1 MSNTTYQL
9 IALAIYFTVMVGIGI
24 WAKSKNNSLD
34 DYVLGGR
41 SLSPT
46 AAALSAGASDM
57 SGWLLMGLPGALY
70 ITGLAEAWIAIGLAA
85 GAWLNWKFVAPRL
98 RAYTEVSRN
107 SVTVPS
113 FFHNRLRDPRGII
126 RIFAALVILIFFT
139 FYVSSGMV
147 AGGVFFQS
155 SFGGN
160 YHTGMLLVAG
170 ITVAYTLFG
179 GFLGATYTDV
189 VQGLLMLTALIVLPI
204 MALVYVGGFSGLET
218 TIESVNPNALSLFAG
233 TTLLGI
239 LSSAA
244 WGLGYFGQPHIIVRF
259 MGLRSAQDATAGRR
273 IGITWMI
280 ATLVGAM
287 SAGLIGIAYFAR
299 HPEATLTD
307 TTNAESVFLDM
318 SQILLHPLLA
328 GFVLAAVLAAI
339 MSTLSSQLIVCS
351 SALAED
357 LYKLTSGGK
366 ELSDAKG
373 LWLGRAGVLVVS
385 VIAGLLAWNPDSSVL
400 SLVSFAW
407 AGFGAA
413 FGPIVILSLYWRK
426 LTALGAVAGMVAGTI
441 TVFVWGYNEV
451 LSGYMYEIVPGFLVN
466 LLFAYLMSVA
476 TYRGDSAAAREIN
489 EEFDR
494 AVELSR

>member
-1 MSNTTYQL
+1 MSDTTYQI
-9 IALAIYFTVMVGIGI
+9 IALTIYFAAMVGIGF
-24 WAKSKNNSLD
+24 WAKSKNNDLD

-70 ITGLAEAWIAIGLAA
+70 MTGLAEAWIAIGLTA

-98 RAYTEVSRN
+98 RSYTEVSNN
-107 SVTVPS
+107 SVTVPV
-113 FFHNRLRDPRGII
+113 FFHNRLRDKRGLI
-126 RIFAALVILIFFT
+126 RIFSSLVILVFFT

-155 SFGGN
+155 TFGGN
-160 YHTGMLLVAG
+160 YHQGMLLVAG
-170 ITVAYTLFG
+170 VTVLYTLFG

-189 VQGLLMLTALIVLPI
+189 VQGLLMLAALVVLPI
-204 MALVYVGGFSGLET
+204 MAFIYVGGFSGLQET
-218 TIESVNPNALSLFAG
+218 ITAVNPTALSLFAG
-233 TTLLGI
+233 TTFLGI
-239 LSSAA
+239 VSSAA

-273 IGITWMI
+273 IGISWMA
-280 ATLVGAM
+280 ATMVGAM
-287 SAGLIGIAYFAR
+287 SAGLIGIAYFAKN
-299 HPEATLTD
+299 PDADLTD
-307 TTNAESVFLDM
+307 TKNAESVFLDL

-357 LYKLTSGGK
+357 LYKMAAGGK
-366 ELSDAKG
+366 EISAAKG

-385 VIAGLLAWNPDSSVL
+385 LIAAALAWEQNSSVL

-413 FGPIVILSLYWRK
+413 FGPTVLLSLYWRK
-426 LTALGAVAGMVAGTI
+426 LTAPGALAGMIAGAI
-441 TVFVWGYNEV
+441 TVFVWGYNPA
-451 LSGYMYEIVPGFLVN
+451 LKGLMYEIVPGFAVN
-466 LLFAYLMSVA
+466 LLFAYIISVA
-476 TYRGDSAAAREIN
+476 TYKGDSPEAKAIE

>member
-1 MSNTTYQL
+1 
-9 IALAIYFTVMVGIGI
+9 
-24 WAKSKNNSLD
+24 
-34 DYVLGGR
+34 
-41 SLSPT
+41 
-46 AAALSAGASDM
+46 
-57 SGWLLMGLPGALY
+57 
-70 ITGLAEAWIAIGLAA
+70 
-85 GAWLNWKFVAPRL
+85 
-98 RAYTEVSRN
+98 
-107 SVTVPS
+107 
-113 FFHNRLRDPRGII
+113 
-126 RIFAALVILIFFT
+126 
-139 FYVSSGMV
+139 
-147 AGGVFFQS
+147 
-155 SFGGN
+155 
-160 YHTGMLLVAG
+160 
-170 ITVAYTLFG
+170 
-179 GFLGATYTDV
+179 
-189 VQGLLMLTALIVLPI
+189 
-204 MALVYVGGFSGLET
+204 
-218 TIESVNPNALSLFAG
+218 
-233 TTLLGI
+233 
-239 LSSAA
+239 
-244 WGLGYFGQPHIIVRF
+244 

>member
-9 IALAIYFTVMVGIGI
+9 IALAIYFAAMVGIGI
-24 WAKSKNNSLD
+24 WAKSKNKSLD

-70 ITGLAEAWIAIGLAA
+70 ITGLAEAWIAIGLTI

-98 RAYTEVSRN
+98 RAYTEVSSN

-113 FFHNRLRDPRGII
+113 FFHNRLRDSRGII

-204 MALVYVGGFSGLET
+204 MALIYVGGFSGLES
-218 TIESVNPNALSLFAG
+218 TIESVNPTALSLFAG

-273 IGITWMI
+273 IGITWMV

-307 TTNAESVFLDM
+307 ATNAESVFLDM

-385 VIAGLLAWNPDSSVL
+385 IIAGLLAWNPDSSVL

-426 LTALGAVAGMVAGTI
+426 LTAAGAVAGMVAGAI

-466 LLFAYLMSVA
+466 LLFAYLVSVA
-476 TYRGDSAAAREIN
+476 TYKGDSAATHEIN

>member
-9 IALAIYFTVMVGIGI
+9 IALAIYFAAMVGIGI
-24 WAKSKNNSLD
+24 WAKSKNKNLD

-70 ITGLAEAWIAIGLAA
+70 ITGLAEAWIAIGLTI

-98 RAYTEVSRN
+98 RAYTEVSSN

-113 FFHNRLRDPRGII
+113 FFHNRLRDSRGII

-204 MALVYVGGFSGLET
+204 MALVYVGGFSGLES
-218 TIESVNPNALSLFAG
+218 TIESVNPTALSLFAG

-273 IGITWMI
+273 IGITWMV

-307 TTNAESVFLDM
+307 ATNAESVFLDM

-426 LTALGAVAGMVAGTI
+426 LTAAGAVAGMVAGTI

-466 LLFAYLMSVA
+466 LLFAYLVSVA
-476 TYRGDSAAAREIN
+476 TYKGDSAATREIN

>member
-9 IALAIYFTVMVGIGI
+9 IALAIYFAAMVGIGI
-24 WAKSKNNSLD
+24 WAKSKNKNLD

-70 ITGLAEAWIAIGLAA
+70 ITGLAEAWIAIGLTI

-98 RAYTEVSRN
+98 RAYTEVSSN

-113 FFHNRLRDPRGII
+113 FFHNRLRDSRGII

-218 TIESVNPNALSLFAG
+218 TIESVNPTALSFFAG
-233 TTLLGI
+233 TTVLGI

-259 MGLRSAQDATAGRR
+259 MGLRSAQGATAGRR

-466 LLFAYLMSVA
+466 LLFAYLVSVA
-476 TYRGDSAAAREIN
+476 TYKGDSATAREIN